1 MLFDEGYIPC
11 FAFRASN
18 EMGFGWVEVSAGVA
32 IAVRL
37 KLRPEKLG
45 FGWVEVSAGVA
56 IAVRLKLRPEKLI
69 KILCVEIFQFIFI
82 RIKDMAKGI
91 IGK

>member
-18 EMGFGWVEVSAGVA
+18 EM
-32 IAVRL
+32 
-37 KLRPEKLG
+37 G